1 MTVASRRS
9 GRIHEIVSFV
19 EKNRESHASR
29 TVCKEMLGDYYV
41 PFDDE
46 TREQLE
52 ERLAG
57 AAQEQFDYCYDLI
70 R

>member
-1 MTVASRRS
+1 MDNGRS
-9 GRIHEIVSFV
+9 GKIHEIVNFV

-41 PFDDE
+41 LFDDE

-57 AAQEQFDYCYDLI
+57 AAGEQFDYCYDLI
-70 R
+70 K

>member
-1 MTVASRRS
+1 MTMDDKRS
-9 GRIHEIVSFV
+9 EKIHKIVEFV

-57 AAQEQFDYCYDLI
+57 AAEEQFAYCYDLI
-70 R
+70 S